1 LQNLAVRSGRASN
14 GKIVVAAFAAAS
26 AEFVRRLTQTPLK
39 PNEIN
44 MEKPSARGPSP
55 SRKAHRILGPTLNR
69 KTKRPPNL
77 PAKKDSQKP
86 RRAMNR

>member
-26 AEFVRRLTQTPLK
+26 AESVRRLTQTPLL

-55 SRKAHRILGPTLNR
+55 SRKAHRVLGPTLNR
-69 KTKRPPNL
+69 KTKLPPNL

-86 RRAMNR
+86 GRTMNR

>member
-1 LQNLAVRSGRASN
+1 LQNLTVRSGRASN

-26 AEFVRRLTQTPLK
+26 AESVRRLTQTPLL

-44 MEKPSARGPSP
+44 MEKPSVHGPSP
-55 SRKAHRILGPTLNR
+55 SRKEHRVLGPTLNR
-69 KTKRPPNL
+69 KTKLPPNL

-86 RRAMNR
+86 GRTMNR

>member
-26 AEFVRRLTQTPLK
+26 AESVKRLTQTPLQ

-44 MEKPSARGPSP
+44 MEKPSAHGPSP
-55 SRKAHRILGPTLNR
+55 SRKAHCVLGPNLNR

-77 PAKKDSQKP
+77 PAKKNSQKQGS
-86 RRAMNR
+86 R

>member
-14 GKIVVAAFAAAS
+14 DKIVAAAFAAAS
-26 AEFVRRLTQTPLK
+26 AESVRRLTQTPLQ

-44 MEKPSARGPSP
+44 MEKPNARGPSP
-55 SRKAHRILGPTLNR
+55 SRKAHLVLGPTLNR

-86 RRAMNR
+86 SAR